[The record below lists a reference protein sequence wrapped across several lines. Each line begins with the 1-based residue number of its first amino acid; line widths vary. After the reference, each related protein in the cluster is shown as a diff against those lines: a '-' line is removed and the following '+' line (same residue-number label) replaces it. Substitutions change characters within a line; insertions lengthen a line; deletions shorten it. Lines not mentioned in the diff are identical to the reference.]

1 MSTTPHTFIGA
12 EALAARLDDPRLR
25 LFDCRSDLLDANAG
39 REAYE
44 RGHLPQA
51 RHADLARELSAPV
64 TVSTG
69 RHPLP
74 DPARFETTLRD
85 WGVNGDSIVVAY
97 DDRNGAYAARLW
109 WMLRWLG
116 HDDVCVLD
124 GGYARWTQL
133 GLPTAT
139 DRTPAL
145 PRGDFVAHPR
155 GAMVATA
162 ADVALAGR
170 DRTIRVLDARG
181 AERFRGD
188 VEPID
193 AVAGHVP
200 GAVNH
205 PYTASLGPDG
215 RALPPRELRSTFSA
229 PLGDVGPDRTI
240 AMCGSGVT
248 ACHLLLALEHAGLAG
263 GRLYAGS
270 WSEWI
275 RDPSRPVAKGPD

>member
-1 MSTTPHTFIGA
+1 MTTPRTYIEA
-12 EALAARLDDPRLR
+12 ETLAAQLGDERLR
-25 LFDCRSDLLDANAG
+25 LFDCRSDLTDPEAG
-39 REAYE
+39 RAAYA
-44 RGHLPQA
+44 RGHLPGA
-51 RHADLARELSAPV
+51 RYADLNRDLSAPV
-64 TVSTG
+64 TAATG

-74 DPARFETTLRD
+74 DPARFEATLRQ

-116 HDDVCVLD
+116 HDEVRVLD
-124 GGYARWTQL
+124 GGYARWTHL
-133 GLPTAT
+133 GLPTVT
-139 DRTPAL
+139 DAAPQL
-145 PRGDFVAHPR
+145 PQGDFAARPR
-155 GAMVATA
+155 DSMVVTA

-170 DRTIRVLDARG
+170 DASARVLDARG
-181 AERFRGD
+181 AERFRGE

-205 PYTASLGPDG
+205 PYTTSLASDGRTLPPPQLRSSFAASLGEVP
-215 RALPPRELRSTFSA
+215 A
-229 PLGDVGPDRTI
+229 PRTI

-248 ACHLLLALEHAGLAG
+248 ACHILLALEHAGLEG